1 MHWTVAA
8 PWIHKSNLMNEF
20 WLTPYVDSSCH
31 QFEIVPRSEPLP
43 SWHKRKS
50 AVTGFKD
57 WLIYWQQAADA
68 VKATKGGVITVFPQL
83 PALVGMQRR
92 ITGKR
97 FPIVAWLFNVG
108 TCSDGMR
115 RWLAQASLKDID
127 RFVVH
132 TRREQEIYQEWLG
145 IPKERFEFVH
155 LEGKEIPVTF
165 QENNTDPFITALGSA
180 HRDFSTLFEAVEKLN
195 LPTTVACSQRA
206 LEGVSIPSQ
215 VQTLIGTSKEN
226 CLRLAQEARINVV
239 PMLPNL
245 KVTASGQVTIVETM
259 FMGRAIIATE
269 CNGAED
275 YIQHG
280 ETGLLVKPH
289 SVEDLVQAIEMLWN
303 DSELRNRLGQAAQR
317 YARENFS
324 YETAGASLSRILDE
338 VANEAG
344 M

>member
-8 PWIHKSNLMNEF
+8 PWIHKSNLTKEF
-20 WLTPYVDSSCH
+20 WLTPYVDSSRH

-43 SWHKRKS
+43 SWHERKS

-57 WLIYWQQAADA
+57 WLIYWQQGVDA
-68 VKATKGGVITVFPQL
+68 VKATKGGIITVFPQL
-83 PALVGMQRR
+83 PAVIGMQRR
-92 ITGKR
+92 ISGKR

-115 RWLAQASLKDID
+115 RWFAQASLKDID

-132 TRREQEIYQEWLG
+132 TRREREIYQEWLG
-145 IPKERFEFVH
+145 IPKERFEFVYFH
-155 LEGKEIPVTF
+155 EKEIPVTF
-165 QENNTDPFITALGSA
+165 QENNTEPFITALGSA

-195 LPTTVACSQRA
+195 VPTIVACSQRA

-239 PMLPNL
+239 PMLPNP
-245 KVTASGQVTIVETM
+245 KVTASGQVTIVEAM
-259 FMGRAIIATE
+259 SMGRAVIATE

-280 ETGLLVKPH
+280 KTGLLVKPQ

-324 YETAGASLSRILDE
+324 CEAAGASLTRILNE

-344 M
+344 G